1 MQISSIANVFK
12 SATADEREAA
22 GDDVPSVPF
31 HPPVPG
37 PSSWLYLNVILTE
50 MEFFLPVLDVEM
62 AERMAAEVW
71 GDGIAGLGA
80 AGGGGGGGGMPDFF
94 TAGAPGGNATTS
106 GSVPHHQ
113 QRNSFQRIADL
124 ALAAMLLDSTSAPG
138 ALALEERG
146 LALSA
151 TALRFGYAAGGDGN
165 MVMRIDL
172 RELAAFI
179 RDPIARANCVLQ
191 PFSCSAEINSQVPE
205 AAEHLEMERLDRAAT
220 LIQRQ
225 WRRYSARQALRT
237 RIENQAQGVIPAVAN
252 FIVGNTRRSINGRGA
267 SSVSQH
273 DDEYRRSVQWRL
285 VDELVMDVASPHTRS
300 LLDSYRR
307 ASRDRSQL
315 MFLSQFLTVS
325 TTVVHIKAGALTA
338 RAAFS
343 HIPFWQTA
351 LDGVNR
357 VVLGIT
363 SSSPSG
369 GAVVVANPALTAPSS
384 VGRGGPPAPLPS
396 QPSLNRSNTD
406 ISTSKT
412 ELNPFRPH
420 SLQVTIALENVA
432 AVLCND
438 KPETFG
444 APDVLQLSF
453 CEATLAYDAATMLP
467 DRPANKAARLALSTY
482 ASYLNSGTSRW
493 EPLYDL
499 WPINAEF
506 VDIKSPMYLS
516 DRKL

>member
-1 MQISSIANVFK
+1 
-12 SATADEREAA
+12 
-22 GDDVPSVPF
+22 
-31 HPPVPG
+31 
-37 PSSWLYLNVILTE
+37 
-50 MEFFLPVLDVEM
+50 
-62 AERMAAEVW
+62 MAAEVW
-71 GDGIAGLGA
+71 GDGIAGVGA
-80 AGGGGGGGGMPDFF
+80 DVDGMNNLYSSAGPGTTF
-94 TAGAPGGNATTS
+94 TTDLLPPA
-106 GSVPHHQ
+106 Q
-113 QRNSFQRIADL
+113 QKKKNLFQRIADL

-146 LALSA
+146 LAVSA
-151 TALRFGYAAGGDGN
+151 TSLRFGYAAGGDGN

-191 PFSCSAEINSQVPE
+191 PLSCSIEVDSQVPE

-220 LIQRQ
+220 LIQRH
-225 WRRYSARQALRT
+225 WRRYSIRQSLRS
-237 RIENQAQGVIPAVAN
+237 RIDNEAHGAIPGVAN
-252 FIVGNTRRSINGRGA
+252 FVAGSGRKN
-267 SSVSQH
+267 SSGFSSFVSQS
-273 DDEYRRSVQWRL
+273 DDDYRRGVQWKL

-300 LLDSYRR
+300 LLQSYKR

-315 MFLSQFLTVS
+315 VFLSQFLTVS
-325 TTVVHIKAGALTA
+325 TTIVHIKAGALTA

-351 LDGVNR
+351 LDGANR
-357 VVLGIT
+357 VILGVDP
-363 SSSPSG
+363 SSVAPAAVAPSG
-369 GAVVVANPALTAPSS
+369 GGVLP
-384 VGRGGPPAPLPS
+384 PPAPLAS
-396 QPSLNRSNTD
+396 QSSFTRTTTD
-406 ISTSKT
+406 VPSKT
-412 ELNPFRPH
+412 KANPFRPH
-420 SLQVTIALENVA
+420 SMQVTIALESVA

-453 CEATLAYDAATMLP
+453 CEANLAYDAATMLP

>member
-1 MQISSIANVFK
+1 
-12 SATADEREAA
+12 
-22 GDDVPSVPF
+22 
-31 HPPVPG
+31 
-37 PSSWLYLNVILTE
+37 

-80 AGGGGGGGGMPDFF
+80 GGGVGGGAGGGVNSFF
-94 TAGAPGGNATTS
+94 TTGTT
-106 GSVPHHQ
+106 VPTDSFPLQQQPPQQQQ

-146 LALSA
+146 LVLSA

-191 PFSCSAEINSQVPE
+191 PFSCSVEVNSQVPE

-237 RIENQAQGVIPAVAN
+237 RIENQAHGAIPAVAS
-252 FIVGNTRRSINGRGA
+252 FVTGNGRRSFSGPGVGA
-267 SSVSQH
+267 SAIAQS
-273 DDEYRRSVQWRL
+273 DDDYRRSVQWKL

-300 LLDSYRR
+300 LLESYKR

-325 TTVVHIKAGALTA
+325 TTVVQIKAGALTA

-357 VVLGIT
+357 VVLGVKT
-363 SSSPSG
+363 TSPSSI
-369 GAVVVANPALTAPSS
+369 AALQPPDGSTAALGVQS
-384 VGRGGPPAPLPS
+384 RGPPLLTET
-396 QPSLNRSNTD
+396 SLNRTTNDVSV
-406 ISTSKT
+406 SKT
-412 ELNPFRPH
+412 KVNPFRPH
-420 SLQVTIALENVA
+420 SMQVTIALENVA

-453 CEATLAYDAATMLP
+453 CEASLAYDAATMLP

-499 WPINAEF
+499 WPITAEF

-516 DRKL
+516 DRKM

>member
-1 MQISSIANVFK
+1 MPVF
-12 SATADEREAA
+12 
-22 GDDVPSVPF
+22 
-31 HPPVPG
+31 
-37 PSSWLYLNVILTE
+37 N
-50 MEFFLPVLDVEM
+50 VEM

-71 GDGIAGLGA
+71 GDGIDGLGA
-80 AGGGGGGGGMPDFF
+80 GAGMNEYYS
-94 TAGAPGGNATTS
+94 TAGAGTTINT
-106 GSVPHHQ
+106 GLLPPQ
-113 QRNSFQRIADL
+113 QQQQQKNSFQRIADL

-146 LALSA
+146 LAISA
-151 TALRFGYAAGGDGN
+151 TAFRFGYASGDDGN
-165 MVMRIDL
+165 TVMRIDL

-191 PFSCSAEINSQVPE
+191 PLSCSVEINSQVPE

-220 LIQRQ
+220 LIQRH

-237 RIENQAQGVIPAVAN
+237 RIDNQGAIPVVAN
-252 FIVGNTRRSINGRGA
+252 FVAG
-267 SSVSQH
+267 SSRKSSSGQAPLSSLAAH
-273 DDEYRRSVQWRL
+273 SDDDYRRSAQWKL

-300 LLDSYRR
+300 LLQSYKR
-307 ASRDRSQL
+307 ASQDRSQL
-315 MFLSQFLTVS
+315 VFLSQFLTVS
-325 TTVVHIKAGALTA
+325 TTNINIKAGALTA

-357 VVLGIT
+357 VIVGVDT
-363 SSSPSG
+363 SPSSIAP
-369 GAVVVANPALTAPSS
+369 AVVQSPGSGVLPSPVPLTSQSSFTRTPTDGPSS
-384 VGRGGPPAPLPS
+384 K
-396 QPSLNRSNTD
+396 
-406 ISTSKT
+406 SKAT
-412 ELNPFRPH
+412 PFRPH
-420 SLQVTIALENVA
+420 SMQVTIALEKVA

-453 CEATLAYDAATMLP
+453 CEANLAFDAATMLP

-499 WPINAEF
+499 WPVNAEF